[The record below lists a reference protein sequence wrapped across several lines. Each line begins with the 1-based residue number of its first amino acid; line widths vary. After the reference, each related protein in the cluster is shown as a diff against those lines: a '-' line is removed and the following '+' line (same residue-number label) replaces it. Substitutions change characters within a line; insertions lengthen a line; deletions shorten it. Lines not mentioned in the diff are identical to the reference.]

1 MKSNRRTGR
10 INVALILA
18 LVIGVAALGFG
29 AVMLR
34 SWRGERLANSALAD
48 AEAAAGAGDFDKAAK
63 QYQEYLGR
71 HPQDVAVL
79 EKWASAN
86 LLARPR
92 QAKHLSKAVQAYRE
106 LLRLNPGE
114 EKYLKP
120 LVRLQARAYDAPD
133 QLLYWANIWHEAHP
147 ESAQAALW
155 LGRARTAMGQF
166 EDARKTLGALAA
178 GPSSS
183 PDAFILLAL
192 LEVDA
197 QPGAEG
203 LKAARARYD
212 EGVTRFPD
220 SAKLSAY
227 LGRFL
232 LRNVRD
238 LAAARAELERA
249 ETLKVE
255 TPALHMRLFDEWTDL
270 GEVARAEAHLK
281 AAKDASPQ
289 ARAASIAEEVVVDI
303 GEEPESWQIFVFRA
317 DARLVRLKIAKKLEP
332 PSTAGALA
340 SEWEDALTP
349 LQGRELEYLPS
360 LIELYGLAG
369 RGAEAKKNAD
379 AYRAAID
386 PASPRADVQRAWA
399 TVYDAI
405 AILAMNAPDSAHRVI
420 ALPDEVRAPR
430 IFLYKALCYRKIG
443 QLTPARRSIER
454 YIEAEPDDPEG
465 LWHLT
470 QILVDAGDWASVLK
484 EASRLA
490 QFEPYRDDAAWAQV
504 RAEIALLPMD
514 PAQVKAERADALRGQ
529 LAKVRP
535 ELPAD
540 RLQARLWLAMLES
553 KAGQFE
559 SAEKLLRAPL
569 GEGMDPKD
577 ATDALVAFL
586 LGRGRDDE
594 AAQAA
599 LQSAEAHPDDARLWL
614 ALADL
619 YERLGKTEEAKQ
631 AVEKTAALADG
642 DPTTRADSLLARATF
657 QLKHGDVE
665 AGLKQLEE
673 LRASTPTNPRC
684 RVLLLEARL
693 DADEALAPFDAT
705 HVQKLIDELKNI
717 ESPAEG
723 IRWRFYQARA
733 WLRGDPNHDEKEITT
748 LLTECLQRDPA
759 FASAAEALGLF
770 HEEKGRAA
778 QAEDVYRRVL
788 AANPRA
794 VRVAERLLSL
804 LQQQARF
811 AEATQVADLL
821 SAAGRD
827 VTSSRVD
834 IALREDRPQDAV
846 ALLRSHIAEKPK
858 DGGARFLLAQLLSR
872 GGAPYDGVKKL
883 LDEAEALLPN
893 SSAILLARTEMLER
907 EQRFAEAEALCNR
920 EVESKHSYA
929 AHLVRGRFYFRRDRL
944 EEAERDFKRLPE
956 LPENPAEGWFLL
968 GRFYAESGRPTEAIR
983 TMEAGLAS
991 VPDALPLKQG
1001 LAELLLSSTLPQ
1013 DRARGRQML
1022 DQFLAQHPGDP
1033 LLQLLSAA
1041 LLHEKRD
1048 KASVEQAEGMLQ
1060 QILEARP
1067 TLLQAHLLHIQIARE
1082 RGEEDAAMNLCRE
1095 ALLLLPRN
1103 SSLRIVQADIERR
1116 RGNLAQARDIL
1127 EDVLAREPA
1136 QAQARMLLA
1145 DVARAEGAS
1154 AGPDSALALIDEA
1167 IKSDPHS
1174 DAAHVK
1180 RALTLQEAG
1189 RSKEA
1194 VEGLTAYADSRGESA
1209 SPALLAALA
1218 DLHVVAGETDAA
1230 QRWLDRALAKAPQSP
1245 DVLLVSLRLSAKR
1258 GRFDE
1263 VSKTLEKC
1271 RADKLG
1277 DARVYTTG
1285 ANLLAATGNPAHLAA
1300 ARDVLIPVTRDDETN
1315 HEAWL
1320 ALASVQYLLGD
1331 RAAALAAYEKVANA
1345 RTSGRRNLVIA
1356 LNGVA
1361 WLLYEENRDP
1371 KRALELAD
1379 RAVSLASGADG
1390 SNPRSPVLIDV
1401 LDTRGH
1407 ILERM
1412 NEPKRAGADYQQCAA
1427 AAQRAGHRAEQ
1438 AKALVQLGRVL
1449 LASGDA
1455 AQAKSRLDEAQAMHA
1470 SAACLDEATLK
1481 ELEALLGKVG
1491 R

>member
-18 LVIGVAALGFG
+18 LVIGVAALGIG
-29 AVMLR
+29 AVLLR
-34 SWRGERLANSALAD
+34 NWRGERLASRALAD
-48 AEAAAGAGDFDKAAK
+48 AEAAAGAGEFDKAAK

-79 EKWASAN
+79 EKWANAN

-92 QAKHLSKAVQAYRE
+92 QAKHLSKAVQAFRE
-106 LLRLNPGE
+106 LLRLTPGE

-120 LVRLQARAYDAPD
+120 LVRLQARAYDSPD

-147 ESAQAALW
+147 ENAQATLW
-155 LGRARTAMGQF
+155 LGRAMTAMGQF
-166 EDARKTLGALAA
+166 EEARKTLEALAT

-183 PDAFILLAL
+183 PDAFILLGL

-212 EGVTRFPD
+212 EGVKRFPE

-232 LRNVRD
+232 LRSQRD

-249 ETLKVE
+249 ETLKVDSA
-255 TPALHMRLFDEWTDL
+255 TLHMRLFDEWTDL
-270 GEVARAEAHLK
+270 GEIARAEAHLL
-281 AAKDASPQ
+281 AAKAASPQ

-303 GEEPESWQIFVFRA
+303 GEEPESWQIFTFRA
-317 DARLVRLKIAKKLEP
+317 EARLVRLKIAKKVES
-332 PSTAGALA
+332 PSAAGSLA
-340 SEWEDALTP
+340 DEWQDALTP

-360 LIELYGLAG
+360 VIELYGLAG
-369 RGAEAKKNAD
+369 RGAEAKKHAD
-379 AYRAAID
+379 AFRAAID
-386 PASPRADVQRAWA
+386 PASPRADAQRAWA

-405 AILAMNAPDSAHRVI
+405 AILAMNQPDSAHRVI

-443 QLTPARRSIER
+443 QLTPAKRAIER
-454 YIEAEPDDPEG
+454 YIESEPDDPEG

-484 EASRLA
+484 EASKLA
-490 QFEPYRDDAAWAQV
+490 QFEAYRADAAWAQV
-504 RAEIALLPMD
+504 RAEIALLPAD
-514 PAQVKAERADALRGQ
+514 PAQVKAERADALRAQ
-529 LAKVRP
+529 LAKVTP
-535 ELPAD
+535 ELPTD
-540 RLQARLWLAMLES
+540 RLHARLWRAMLES
-553 KAGQFE
+553 KVGQFE
-559 SAEKLLRAPL
+559 AAEKLLREPL
-569 GEGMDPKD
+569 GEGMDPKE

-586 LGRGRDDE
+586 LGRERDDE
-594 AAQAA
+594 AIQAA
-599 LQSAEAHPDDARLWL
+599 LESAESHPDDARLWL

-619 YERLGKTEEAKQ
+619 YDRQGKTEEAKQ
-631 AVEKTAALADG
+631 AVERTVSLANGDAAA
-642 DPTTRADSLLARATF
+642 RADSLLARATF
-657 QLKHGDVE
+657 QLKHGDIE
-665 AGLKQLEE
+665 AGLKLLEE
-673 LRASTPTNPRC
+673 LRASSATEARC
-684 RVLLLEARL
+684 RVLLLEALL
-693 DADEALAPFDAT
+693 DADEARAPFDAAR
-705 HVQKLIDELKNI
+705 VQKLVDEMKKI
-717 ESPAEG
+717 ESEAEG

-733 WLRGDPNHDEKEITT
+733 WLRGDPSHDEKEITA
-748 LLTECLQRDPA
+748 LLTECLQREPT
-759 FASAAEALGLF
+759 FSSAAEALGLF
-770 HEEKGRAA
+770 HEEKKRAA

-788 AANPRA
+788 AANPRN
-794 VRVAERLLSL
+794 VPVALRL
-804 LQQQARF
+804 Q
-811 AEATQVADLL
+811 DLL
-821 SAAGRD
+821 LKQGRDSEASQVVDLLESAGLD
-827 VTSSRVD
+827 VTSSRVN
-834 IALREDRPQDAV
+834 IALREDSPEEAV
-846 ALLRSHIAEKPK
+846 ALLRNYIPEKPN

-872 GGAPYDGVKKL
+872 GGAPYDSVKKL

-920 EVESKHSYA
+920 EVETKPSYA

-944 EEAERDFKRLPE
+944 EEAERDFKRLAE

-968 GRFYAESGRPTEAIR
+968 GRFYAESGRPADAMT
-983 TMEAGLAS
+983 TMEAGLAA

-1001 LAELLLSSTLPQ
+1001 LTELLLSSTQPQ
-1013 DRARGRQML
+1013 DRARGRQLL

-1033 LLQLLSAA
+1033 LLELLSAA
-1041 LLHEKRD
+1041 LLHEKHD
-1048 KASVEQAEGMLQ
+1048 KASVAQAEGMLK

-1067 TLLQAHLLHIQIARE
+1067 TLLQAHLLRIQIVRE
-1082 RGEEDAAMNLCRE
+1082 RGEEDDAMNLCRE
-1095 ALLLLPRN
+1095 ALLLLPKNSDLRN
-1103 SSLRIVQADIERR
+1103 VQADIELR

-1127 EDVLAREPA
+1127 EDVLARDPA
-1136 QAQARMLLA
+1136 NAQARMLLA
-1145 DVARAEGAS
+1145 DLARLEGAA
-1154 AGPDSALALIDEA
+1154 AGPDSALAQIDEA
-1167 IKSDPHS
+1167 IKADPHS

-1194 VEGLTAYADSRGESA
+1194 VEGLSTYAESRGENA
-1209 SPALLAALA
+1209 SPALLATLA
-1218 DLHVVAGETDAA
+1218 DLHIVAGEADLA
-1230 QRWLDRALAKAPQSP
+1230 QRWLDRAIAKAPQSP
-1245 DVLLVSLRLSAKR
+1245 DVLLVSLRLSARR
-1258 GRFDE
+1258 GRYDD
-1263 VSKTLEKC
+1263 VMKTLEKC
-1271 RADKLG
+1271 RTAKLG

-1285 ANLLAATGNPAHLAA
+1285 ANLLAATGEPGHLKA
-1300 ARDVLIPVTRDDETN
+1300 ARDVLVQVTRDDETS

-1331 RAAALAAYEKVANA
+1331 RKSALAAYEKVVGA

-1361 WLLYEENRDP
+1361 WLLYEENQDP

-1379 RAVSLASGADG
+1379 RAASLAPGDV
-1390 SNPRSPVLIDV
+1390 NV

-1412 NEPKRAGADYQQCAA
+1412 NELKRAGADYQQCAA
-1427 AAQRAGHRAEQ
+1427 AAQRAGLRAEQ
-1438 AKALVQLGRVL
+1438 AKALVQLARVL

-1470 SAACLDEATLK
+1470 SAPCLDEATFK
-1481 ELEALLGKVG
+1481 ELGALLSKVG
-1491 R
+1491 G